1 MPRPDDDP
9 DDRVQPRPPRG
20 ERRDPPPPRRPRP
33 SRRYDDEEDDD
44 QIDEPVS
51 TIIPYRN
58 GYALAAYYCGVFG
71 LVPVAG
77 NVLGPIALVLG
88 VLGLRYVKN
97 HPTAKGTAHAIV
109 GIVLGVLETLV
120 YCGGAAFA
128 VVAILLASKH

>member
-9 DDRVQPRPPRG
+9 DDRIQPRPPRG
-20 ERRDPPPPRRPRP
+20 ERREPPEPRRPRP
-33 SRRYDDEEDDD
+33 RRRYDDEDDD

-71 LVPVAG
+71 LIPLAG
-77 NVLGPIALVLG
+77 NGLAPLALVLG
-88 VLGLRYVKN
+88 VLGLRYVRN

-109 GIVLGVLETLV
+109 GIVLGVLETLF
-120 YCGGAAFA
+120 YWG
-128 VVAILLASKH
+128 VVAFVAVGILLASRH